1 MARVIAISNR
11 VSVPT
16 KGNLTRA
23 GGLEVALAAVFATSP
38 GVWFG
43 WSGKTVAEGEVKTQ
57 TTTIG
62 GQQYTVIDLTRADHN
77 EYYNG
82 FANRVLWPI
91 LHYRMDLADYSL
103 RDLSGYLRVNQRF
116 ADELSKI
123 IEPDDILWVHDYH
136 LIPLAKA
143 LRDRGFENR
152 IGFFLHTPLPPPE
165 VLTALPA
172 HERLFPALCA
182 YDLIGF
188 QTEVESTN
196 FARYLIS
203 ECRYPS
209 RDLRTFFVDGRA
221 CTIGVYPVGVSVEEI
236 RRWSIQSKE
245 SAMVE
250 RVRKSLGKR
259 DLIIGV
265 DRLDYSKGLIARME
279 GFEHFLADNA
289 NWRNQVT
296 FLQVTPRSRSG
307 IREYIS
313 LNREVDSA
321 VGRINGS
328 FGEADWTPIR
338 YVNQSYSRSTLAGL
352 YRSARVGLVT
362 PLRDG
367 MNLVAKEYVA
377 SQSEQ
382 DPGVLILSR
391 FAGASRECEGAL
403 MINPYDVQSIAQ
415 AIKHALDMGLEERR
429 NRHQA
434 TLRRLVQNDIKD
446 WGNRFL
452 ADLTTEDETASRLS
466 GLSVALIAARN
477 QI

>member
-1 MARVIAISNR
+1 LARVIAISNR
-11 VSVPT
+11 VAVPA
-16 KGNLTRA
+16 KGSLTRA
-23 GGLEVALAAVFATSP
+23 GGLEVALAAVFATNP

-43 WSGKTVAEGEVKTQ
+43 WSGKTVGEGETKTH
-57 TTTIG
+57 TTEVR

-91 LHYRMDLADYSL
+91 LHYRLDLADYSL

-116 ADELSKI
+116 ASELSKI

-136 LIPLAKA
+136 LIPLAKS
-143 LRDRGFENR
+143 LRDLGFENR

-165 VLTALPA
+165 VLTALPN
-172 HERLFPALCA
+172 HDQLFPELCA
-182 YDLIGF
+182 YDLVGF
-188 QTEVESTN
+188 QTEIEKTN

-209 RDLRTFFVDGRA
+209 RDLKAFYVNGRS
-221 CTIGVYPVGVSVEEI
+221 CTLGVYPVGVSVEEF
-236 RRWSIQSKE
+236 RRWSVQSNE
-245 SAMVE
+245 SPLVG
-250 RVRKSLGKR
+250 RVRNSLGER
-259 DLIIGV
+259 DLLIGV
-265 DRLDYSKGLIARME
+265 DRLDYSKGLLARME
-279 GFEHFLADNA
+279 GFEHFLEDHKE
-289 NWRNQVT
+289 WRNKVT
-296 FLQVTPRSRSG
+296 FLQITPRSRSE

-313 LNREVDSA
+313 LNREVDST

-338 YVNQSYSRSTLAGL
+338 YINQSYSRSTLAGL
-352 YRSARVGLVT
+352 YRSAKAALVT

-367 MNLVAKEYVA
+367 MNLVAKEFVA
-377 SQSEQ
+377 SQSEH

-403 MINPYDVQSIAQ
+403 IVNPYDVRSISE
-415 AIKHALDMGLEERR
+415 AIKGALGMTLEERR

-434 TLRRLVQNDIKD
+434 TLKRLMENDIKD
-446 WGNRFL
+446 WGNRFI
-452 ADLTTEDETASRLS
+452 ADLVSAEAVDPLFSKASFSL
-466 GLSVALIAARN
+466 AAPRRA
-477 QI
+477 